1 MSRIVPAAIL
11 EALSLPEISPF
22 YAVEL
27 SFDSATLRYWTGYG
41 ERTIDDG
48 LYYGAGNLLSIS
60 GLDEVGDMSAKTLSI
75 YMNGIPSELIALALT
90 EPYQRRPARVLF
102 GVTDSNDY
110 VEIFSGVM
118 NTMNVEDSGETSR
131 IELAIESKLL
141 ELERSRNRRYT
152 HESQQSRYSG
162 DTFFSYVTDLQDRE
176 VVWGRT
182 QA

>member
-1 MSRIVPAAIL
+1 MSRTVPAAIL
-11 EALSLPEISPF
+11 AALSQPEIQPF

-41 ERTIDDG
+41 ERTIDGG

-60 GLDEVGDMSAKTLSI
+60 GLDEVGDLSAKTAAI
-75 YMNGIPSELIALALT
+75 YMSGIPSDLIALALT
-90 EPYQRRPARVLF
+90 EPYQRRPARILF
-102 GVTDSNDY
+102 GVTDSGEY
-110 VEIFSGVM
+110 VEIFAGIM

-131 IELAIESKLL
+131 IELTIESKLL

-152 HESQQSRYSG
+152 HENQQARYAG

-176 VVWGRT
+176 IVWGRN
-182 QA
+182 